1 MAKWNQRSEADRY
14 NARVSNVF
22 TSRGNLTDL
31 AGYFFSG
38 YGPVSFMVGGG
49 SAAERYAPLMRF
61 LQEVIGRMPVIV
73 LLMILYYVIL
83 GKVSISGMWVSVIGF
98 TLVFAASVYSMILSG
113 VKAVD
118 YGQTEAS
125 YALGFTDRETFFG
138 IILPQ
143 AAQHFMPMYKAEIVS
158 LIKATAVVG
167 YIAVQDLTKMGDI
180 IRSRTYEAFFP
191 LIAVAVIYFIIS
203 AILTWIVS
211 RITVSVDPEKRSVSE
226 ILKGVKTDD

>member
-1 MAKWNQRSEADRY
+1 
-14 NARVSNVF
+14 VLLG
-22 TSRGNLTDL
+22 T
-31 AGYFFSG
+31 
-38 YGPVSFMVGGG
+38 
-49 SAAERYAPLMRF
+49 
-61 LQEVIGRMPVIV
+61 VIGFLVYLWCRRGGRIANRVTSFCVWLVQGMPVIV

-98 TLVFAASVYSMILSG
+98 TLVFAAAVYSMILAG

-118 YGQTEAS
+118 FGQTEAS
-125 YALGFTDRETFFG
+125 YALGFTDRQTFFG

-180 IRSRTYEAFFP
+180 VRSRTYEAFFP
-191 LIAVAVIYFIIS
+191 LVAVAVIYFVIS
-203 AILTWIVS
+203 AILTAIVS
-211 RITVSVDPEKRSVSE
+211 RITVSVDPEKRSEAE
-226 ILKGVKTDD
+226 ILKGVKTND